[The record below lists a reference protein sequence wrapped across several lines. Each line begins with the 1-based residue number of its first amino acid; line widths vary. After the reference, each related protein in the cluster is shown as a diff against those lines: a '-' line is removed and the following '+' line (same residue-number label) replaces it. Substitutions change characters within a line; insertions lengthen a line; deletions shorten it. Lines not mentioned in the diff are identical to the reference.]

1 WQTPIGFMLLFVVPI
16 VAVFSIAS
24 WHAGSKHAAPS
35 VYPASRQLTF
45 RRGSISSARF
55 ARDGSTLIYSAAFD
69 GKPVEMFTSRL
80 ESPESKSL
88 KSEVGGR
95 RTAGIQAVSSTG
107 EIAVLLDCELNWGEC
122 HNGTLARMPL
132 SGGAPRE
139 ITENVYE
146 ADWAPD
152 GKELAIIR

>member
-1 WQTPIGFMLLFVVPI
+1 
-16 VAVFSIAS
+16 
-24 WHAGSKHAAPS
+24 
-35 VYPASRQLTF
+35 
-45 RRGSISSARF
+45 
-55 ARDGSTLIYSAAFD
+55 

-152 GKELAIIR
+152 GKELAIIRVVEGQYQLEYPMGNVLYKAPGLIEHLRISPKGDMVAFIDHPVLDDPSGSIAVV